1 MSNSGTS
8 IFAGAITVASNATIG
23 SGGGTLSLT
32 GGILKDGT
40 TLTLA
45 GGGVININSGS
56 SAAAVPVPIWIVNG
70 TTANLNV
77 TNSYN
82 GPTSVMGGGN
92 IVLGVNNAIPNN
104 SAVTL
109 GDGSTTGIL
118 TMGTLT
124 NAIGSLTFGTS
135 PGTGTVKMAASQPG
149 TAPSAQLSA
158 SGAVDLGSG
167 NTLDL
172 TGMGTTAGVY
182 RLISGSSLANTFTT
196 VNGLAGGYVL
206 VYNSL
211 HANELDAQHQADQ
224 SISSTSSL
232 RVLAGTT
239 LTGATLGTLNN
250 TAPSGGAALNISLS
264 ANDPAGAPAT
274 LNITAPSGTL
284 AAASSATI
292 TGNIITAG
300 TTTLGSRNFTLSNT
314 DGSALTPTVSTST
327 GTLDVVTS
335 RTITAA
341 SVNFGRV
348 LLGSTAT
355 AQSAGL
361 TTSGSHDTTADLT
374 VNNGASGGNANIT
387 ATSGS
392 AQLFN
397 DATSTGTLSV
407 TNDTALGSTGTQT
420 GTVTLA
426 AGSGNFTGELAGQTL
441 GPITVG
447 YAIDPVNER
456 TFTSPGTLTLGNFL
470 LNATV
475 AVNSNQTI
483 TTAGLHDVTTDS
495 TLAAYSGIPS
505 NGLSLTGGPDS
516 ITGTNATDSITRTI
530 SGTLAT
536 GTYYTQSHTFNLN
549 ATDEL
554 AGPVTNAAGVSYF
567 VNVGNATAALS
578 DRGGTNSAD
587 RLAYQMTS
595 TQVGSQTLF
604 NGTVLTAV
612 VGNTGSYA
620 GLASRTMAGGTV
632 LGTVAT
638 ILDGTNTSGS
648 DRTVTMTWRD
658 RSTLERSGGTTPS
671 RCRRRRVLQ
680 RFLISDVV
688 LLDRHGQRLR
698 AQITDTN
705 HSDSRESLHDHHAS
719 DGRLC
724 LLQMSHSGGAAPDPG
739 LAGPI

>member
-1 MSNSGTS
+1 M
-8 IFAGAITVASNATIG
+8 
-23 SGGGTLSLT
+23 
-32 GGILKDGT
+32 
-40 TLTLA
+40 
-45 GGGVININSGS
+45 
-56 SAAAVPVPIWIVNG
+56 
-70 TTANLNV
+70 
-77 TNSYN
+77 
-82 GPTSVMGGGN
+82 
-92 IVLGVNNAIPNN
+92 
-104 SAVTL
+104 
-109 GDGSTTGIL
+109 
-118 TMGTLT
+118 
-124 NAIGSLTFGTS
+124 
-135 PGTGTVKMAASQPG
+135 
-149 TAPSAQLSA
+149 
-158 SGAVDLGSG
+158 
-167 NTLDL
+167 
-172 TGMGTTAGVY
+172 
-182 RLISGSSLANTFTT
+182 
-196 VNGLAGGYVL
+196 
-206 VYNSL
+206 
-211 HANELDAQHQADQ
+211 
-224 SISSTSSL
+224 
-232 RVLAGTT
+232 
-239 LTGATLGTLNN
+239 
-250 TAPSGGAALNISLS
+250 NISLKA
-264 ANDPAGAPAT
+264 ANDLAGRAGDTQHYRAHRHP
-274 LNITAPSGTL
+274 GRGQQ
-284 AAASSATI
+284 ATI

-397 DATSTGTLSV
+397 DATSTGTLAV

-470 LNATV
+470 LNANV

-505 NGLSLTGGPDS
+505 NGLSLTGGPTFID
-516 ITGTNATDSITRTI
+516 GTNATDSITRTI

-536 GTYYTQSHTFNLN
+536 GTYYTQSHTFNMD

-554 AGPVTNAAGVSYF
+554 AGTVPNAAGVSYF

-578 DRGGTNSAD
+578 DRGGTNTAN

-638 ILDGTNTSGS
+638 ILDGANSSGS

-658 RSTLERSGGTTPS
+658 RSTLERSGGTTPPLPTS
-671 RCRRRRVLQ
+671 PGSQ

-688 LLDRHGQRLR
+688 LLTGMDSGPGT
-698 AQITDTN
+698 ITDTN
-705 HSDSRESLHDHHAS
+705 HSIPGNPYTITTHQTDDFV
-719 DGRLC
+719 
-724 LLQMSHSGGAAPDPG
+724 LQMSYSGGAAPTLDWLDPFDSTCQTGARRRLYDRRRREPHPGQQRQRRRSG
-739 LAGPI
+739 LRRILQPRSRTAHGSDLSTYLGAYGYDPTTSVAWAVINHNSQFAVVGEVPEPTSLGLLGLGALSLLSRKRRKKNRQ